1 MAKTASEKLKGKRVL
16 FDAETWNALDM
27 LAKGGMYDF
36 QELADE
42 AFRDLLKKHGQPT
55 DLKDALK
62 RSVRE
67 EDTPASTRESKKT
80 RSGKTRR

>member
-1 MAKTASEKLKGKRVL
+1 MSKAAASGKLKGKRVL
-16 FDAETWNALDM
+16 FDQETWNALDM
-27 LAKGGMYDF
+27 MAKDGMYEF

-67 EDTPASTRESKKT
+67 NAAPASTRKPKRKARKK
-80 RSGKTRR
+80 

>member
-1 MAKTASEKLKGKRVL
+1 MPKAAASEKLKGKRVL

-27 LAKGGMYDF
+27 IAKGGMYEF

-67 EDTPASTRESKKT
+67 EAAPASAKKSKKT
-80 RSGKTRR
+80 RRKK

>member
-1 MAKTASEKLKGKRVL
+1 MPKAGASEKLKGKRVL

-27 LAKGGMYDF
+27 LATGGMYDF

-42 AFRDLLKKHGQPT
+42 AFRDLLKKHGQPI

-62 RSVRE
+62 RSVQE
-67 EDTPASTRESKKT
+67 EDAPASAKKSS
-80 RSGKTRR
+80 RKVRKK